1 MEDILRYEETQP
13 LSYELMR
20 KHAPKWC
27 TVRLYDGLKKYKSL
41 KEAAGGNPCMIVLY
55 ELHDSTKRNKV
66 GVGHYS
72 LVILGAKTRYWSS
85 YGYPVDFEISAT
97 HSKDLLKDLL
107 GDHVNDKIDYQD
119 REHTQ
124 TCWKWCL
131 LRASVYKMPEPR
143 FKALFYSSSPRL
155 KTPDDLVS
163 VITLGLLGPEYMAGA
178 LTKGQSGDSGG
189 QETGE
194 SGGRLRAKRRRKG
207 ARRKIRKP
215 KRRVKRADPYTL
227 IRGRTPY
234 SRSATPIQ
242 YTSPRFI
249 ESIHHRDRTLEEQ
262 DRLQMERAYIDRLY
276 KGHSGSATP
285 FATRIR
291 Y

>member
-85 YGYPVDFEISAT
+85 YGYPVDFEISVT

-131 LRASVYKMPEPR
+131 LRASVYKMPEAR
-143 FKALFYSSSPRL
+143 FKELFFSRSPRL

-178 LTKGQSGDSGG
+178 LTKGRSRRGAGRETGNSGG
-189 QETGE
+189 AV
-194 SGGRLRAKRRRKG
+194 RRKRRRK
-207 ARRKIRKP
+207 AR
-215 KRRVKRADPYTL
+215 KRPVKRARKPYTL
-227 IRGRTPY
+227 LTGRTPW
-234 SRSATPIQ
+234 SRVARAIQ
-242 YTSPRFI
+242 YTDPRFI
-249 ESIHHRDRTLEEQ
+249 ESIHHVDRTDQEQ

-276 KGHSGSATP
+276 RGGFAQRPQSGP
-285 FATRIR
+285 
-291 Y
+291 

>member
-1 MEDILRYEETQP
+1 MEDILRFEEAQP

-27 TVRLYDGLKKYKSL
+27 TVRMYDGLKKYTSL
-41 KEAAGGNPCMIVLY
+41 KQAAGGNPCMIVLY
-55 ELHDSTKRNKV
+55 ELHDSKKRETV

-72 LVILGAKTRYWSS
+72 LVIMGEKPRYWSS

-131 LRASVYKMPEPR
+131 LRASVYKMPEAR
-143 FKALFYSSSPRL
+143 FKELFFSRSPRL

-178 LTKGQSGDSGG
+178 LTKGRSRRGAGRETGNSGG
-189 QETGE
+189 AV
-194 SGGRLRAKRRRKG
+194 RRKRRRK
-207 ARRKIRKP
+207 AR
-215 KRRVKRADPYTL
+215 KRPTKRARKPYTL
-227 IRGRTPY
+227 LTGRTPW
-234 SRSATPIQ
+234 SRVARAIQ
-242 YTSPRFI
+242 YTDPRFI
-249 ESIHHRDRTLEEQ
+249 ESIHHVDRTDQEQ
-262 DRLQMERAYIDRLY
+262 DRLQLERAYIDRLY
-276 KGHSGSATP
+276 RGG
-285 FATRIR
+285 FAQRPNR
-291 Y
+291 VPRF